1 MTNDSFDSRPVSV
14 AATGGKPGRDAARVA
29 ITASPSSPGVRAS
42 GWRAILALPLLR
54 RSVILSEIIGPP
66 RGLKDWGE

>member
-1 MTNDSFDSRPVSV
+1 MTNDAPPGADGKAVRDPGRV
-14 AATGGKPGRDAARVA
+14 AASAPMREAAARPA
-29 ITASPSSPGVRAS
+29 

>member
-1 MTNDSFDSRPVSV
+1 MTNDALPGADGQAVRD
-14 AATGGKPGRDAARVA
+14 PGRVALPAPMRDAVA
-29 ITASPSSPGVRAS
+29 HLA

>member
-1 MTNDSFDSRPVSV
+1 MTNDALPG
-14 AATGGKPGRDAARVA
+14 AGGQAVRDPGRVAVSAPIQEATARPA
-29 ITASPSSPGVRAS
+29 